1 MIPHCWTFLG
11 ALLCLGWLQLSL
23 ADVGKLVCFYDA
35 RSFIKEGPAQLS
47 LAELEPALNFCNF
60 LIYGYA
66 GIDADNDKIKSLNPQ
81 LTYNQKHYNHITAL
95 RQKFPHLR
103 VLLSVGG
110 DQDLNDEGVVDSS
123 KYLRLLE
130 QPESRN
136 IFKASVIDELSKY
149 GFDGLDLAWQFPKLR
164 PKAQQGALKRAW
176 SSFKGWFSSSSID
189 SKAEEHKT
197 QFATLVRELR
207 LELQRNGKQL
217 TLSMLPHVD
226 PQLFID
232 IPTVM
237 SFVDFVNLGT
247 YDFQTPQRD
256 PKLADLPAPLY
267 AMYDRDAT
275 HNVQHQ
281 LQYWL
286 NNTANAQQLN
296 IGITSYGRAWQMT
309 RSSGITGFPPITDTD
324 GPAPAG
330 KHTGMPGLLSWPE
343 ICDLLQ
349 QHLGQG
355 KDKDNEHL
363 RKVGDPTKRYGIYA
377 YRAAGDNDEPGVWVG
392 YEDPTTAAIKASFAQ
407 AQGLGGVAFHDLSLD
422 DFGGRCAGEK
432 YPILRSIKY
441 KL

>member
-1 MIPHCWTFLG
+1 MMSRGWLFLG
-11 ALLCLGWLQLSL
+11 ALLCLGWCQVSQ
-23 ADVGKLVCFYDA
+23 AEVGKLVCFYDA
-35 RSFIKEGPAQLS
+35 RSFVREGPAQLS
-47 LAELEPALNFCNF
+47 LAELEPALNFCNY

-66 GIDADNDKIKSLNPQ
+66 GIDAESYKIKSLSPEI
-81 LTYNQKHYNHITAL
+81 TYNRQHYSHITAL
-95 RQKFPHLR
+95 RQKYPHLR

-110 DQDLNDEGVVDSS
+110 DQDLNAEGVADSS
-123 KYLRLLE
+123 KYLSLLE

-136 IFKASVIDELSKY
+136 SFKASVSAELIKY

-164 PKAQQGALKRAW
+164 PKQQQGALKRAW
-176 SSFKGWFSSSSID
+176 SSFKGFFSSSSID

-207 LELQRNGKQL
+207 VELQRSGKQL

-226 PQLFID
+226 AQLFID
-232 IPTVM
+232 IPSVM
-237 SFVDFVNLGT
+237 SYVDFVNLGT

-256 PKLADLPAPLY
+256 PKQADLPAPLY

-281 LQYWL
+281 VEYWL
-286 NNTANAQQLN
+286 NNTANAQQLH
-296 IGITSYGRAWQMT
+296 IGITSYGLAWQMT
-309 RSSGITGFPPITDTD
+309 RNSGITGFPPIPDTE
-324 GPAPAG
+324 GVAPAG
-330 KHTGMPGLLSWPE
+330 RQSGMPGLLSWPE

-355 KDKDNEHL
+355 KDTDNNHL

-377 YRAAGDNDEPGVWVG
+377 YRAAGDNKEPGIWVG

-407 AQGLGGVAFHDLSLD
+407 SHGLGGVAFHDLSLD
-422 DFGGRCAGEK
+422 DFRGQCAGEK